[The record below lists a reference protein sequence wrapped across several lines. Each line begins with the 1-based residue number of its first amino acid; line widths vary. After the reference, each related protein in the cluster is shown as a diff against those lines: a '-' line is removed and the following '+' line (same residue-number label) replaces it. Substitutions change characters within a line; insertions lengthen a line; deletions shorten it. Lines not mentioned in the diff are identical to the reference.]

1 MCYNIDKLLAQS
13 QGHISHESMYQEYYM
28 CLDIHGF
35 DLEGKE
41 KYFSL
46 KTLIGRGW
54 CQDKPEISTLPITV
68 IIWGSPN
75 SQPSLGSHH
84 FVTNDVVCL
93 LIMFELKDHTKG
105 DIMHELICYQG
116 FEKEKLETKILFK
129 KERFSK
135 WMNHNHS
142 LIFEKN

>member
-1 MCYNIDKLLAQS
+1 M
-13 QGHISHESMYQEYYM
+13 
-28 CLDIHGF
+28 
-35 DLEGKE
+35 
-41 KYFSL
+41 
-46 KTLIGRGW
+46 
-54 CQDKPEISTLPITV
+54 
-68 IIWGSPN
+68 
-75 SQPSLGSHH
+75 
-84 FVTNDVVCL
+84 TNDVVCL